1 MPLGD
6 QQNERRP
13 LATGRSSPREYLN
26 NLWVVARVAFIVVTI
41 VGLWRMGP
49 PMRVIVVI
57 GGLTALVIVGAVV
70 ALIVFTV
77 RKEQGEKG
85 IGNGTIAPPIE

>member
-1 MPLGD
+1 
-6 QQNERRP
+6 
-13 LATGRSSPREYLN
+13 
-26 NLWVVARVAFIVVTI
+26 
-41 VGLWRMGP
+41 
-49 PMRVIVVI
+49 
-57 GGLTALVIVGAVV
+57 LTALVIVGAVV